1 MNWKI
6 EQLERDLQTG
16 LVITAHWRIIKE
28 QGTVAATAYGSAVL
42 PARDPSDAAFVP
54 YENLTEQMVIGW
66 VKDTLGQDVVQ
77 GLEAGVQAEFDARS
91 NPTTGAGVPW

>member
-16 LVITAHWRIIKE
+16 LVTMAHWRVVKTE
-28 QGTVAATAYGSAVL
+28 DDVTATAYGSAVL
-42 PARDPSDAAFVP
+42 PARETTDPAFVP
-54 YENLTEQMVIGW
+54 YENLTEVMVVGW
-66 VKDTLGQDVVQ
+66 VKDTLGEDVVQ
-77 GLEAGVQAEFDARS
+77 GVEAGVQADLDARR